1 MTKKTENPIE
11 NDKKFEFFEVTA
23 DTGYWA
29 YGNTIEESF
38 ENAGLAMFEVMTD
51 TKNVSQNMKK
61 EITIMSEDKVSLL
74 YDWLSELLF
83 LHDTEFIFFSGFKVM
98 ITEENNEYKLTAD
111 ISGEEIDYTK
121 HNQSNEVKAVTFHLM
136 EIQKENGV
144 YKSRVILDL

>member
-1 MTKKTENPIE
+1 MRKKTEN
-11 NDKKFEFFEVTA
+11 NLNNNKKFEFFEVTA

-38 ENAGLAMFEVMTD
+38 ENAGLAMFEVMTN
-51 TKNVSQNMKK
+51 TANVSQIIKK
-61 EITIMSEDKVSLL
+61 EITVISEDKVSLL

-83 LHDTEFIFFSGFKVM
+83 LHDTEFIFFSEFKVK
-98 ITEENNEYKLTAD
+98 ITKEHTEYKLIAE

-136 EIQKENGV
+136 EIQKENGI
-144 YKSRVILDL
+144 YKSRVILDI